1 MRRAARP
8 RSFNINRL
16 LTSVEGLGYDF
27 EGPSADHLLDAS
39 HLYDRKVYENVHAF
53 AEEWSLVDKS
63 EALPYLPIPAEPLKV
78 TLGIDEKKTSN
89 ISCGESLRLDEH
101 FKYKKGFVINTGGS
115 IWGLDFAPKSYNDSD
130 PHTQYLA
137 VAGYKA
143 AVTEHHELDEIQQT
157 GEYKNAIQIW
167 RLKLSSKQPS
177 EDPNLDLC
185 LLHDFGVIH
194 DLKWCPYGAYE
205 DEDVNEG
212 LPKLGVLAVVCGDGT
227 LRTLVVPHPNAVR
240 KHMCPDDFDP
250 QATMYC
256 R

>member
-1 MRRAARP
+1 M
-8 RSFNINRL
+8 
-16 LTSVEGLGYDF
+16 
-27 EGPSADHLLDAS
+27 
-39 HLYDRKVYENVHAF
+39 
-53 AEEWSLVDKS
+53 
-63 EALPYLPIPAEPLKV
+63 
-78 TLGIDEKKTSN
+78 
-89 ISCGESLRLDEH
+89 
-101 FKYKKGFVINTGGS
+101 INTGGS

-167 RLKLSSKQPS
+167 RLKLSSKQPL

-205 DEDVNEG
+205 DEVPNGSDQVC
-212 LPKLGVLAVVCGDGT
+212 KLRLNHFI
-227 LRTLVVPHPNAVR
+227 R
-240 KHMCPDDFDP
+240 M
-250 QATMYC
+250 
-256 R
+256 